1 MDNLNVPF
9 PTVSDTQ
16 QTANLEALA
25 AWSAKV
31 TAALP
36 STLGDS
42 VAATTPGSVVKSIEV
57 FDADGNS
64 VGFLPVYD
72 AIT

>member
-1 MDNLNVPF
+1 MDNLDVPF
-9 PTVSDTQ
+9 PVVSDSQ

-25 AWSAKV
+25 AWATKV
-31 TAALP
+31 TAAMP

-42 VAATTPGSVVKSIEV
+42 AAATTPGSVVKSIEV
-57 FDADGNS
+57 FDSAGNS